1 MGHDMSSL
9 PPPYAA
15 FEENSRGKF
24 HQRPAPGNQIFSL
37 SAKDGRGSVVDVW
50 VSGMKQITA
59 LQPRE
64 VVCQDVEMIASI
76 YRNLGAPVAEQMVTR
91 ALGELALTMAGLAEK
106 VRAQDLRDL
115 AHQLGRLRRLAMD
128 VGLVSLAAVAGDAR
142 TCLERAD
149 GTAFSAVWARLLRVA
164 ERSLSPDPGVADLSG

>member
-1 MGHDMSSL
+1 
-9 PPPYAA
+9 
-15 FEENSRGKF
+15 
-24 HQRPAPGNQIFSL
+24 
-37 SAKDGRGSVVDVW
+37 
-50 VSGMKQITA
+50 
-59 LQPRE
+59 
-64 VVCQDVEMIASI
+64 MIASL

-115 AHQLGRLRRLAMD
+115 ARQLGRLRRLAGD
-128 VGLVSLAAVAGDAR
+128 VGLVSLATVAGDAR

-164 ERSLSPDPGVADLSG
+164 ERSLSPNPGMADLSG